1 MIAFSLRAALSL
13 PPPAR
18 LPPPHPPP
26 PAHPPPPLSVLLCQA
41 DLQIEELNAARD
53 AVHTLQGAKSELER
67 QIAQQKHRYAP
78 LIAFDC
84 LWLPPI
90 ACNCLRSTGTRGR
103 RLMAADGG

>member
-1 MIAFSLRAALSL
+1 
-13 PPPAR
+13 
-18 LPPPHPPP
+18 
-26 PAHPPPPLSVLLCQA
+26 VLLCQA

-84 LWLPPI
+84 ELERQI
-90 ACNCLRSTGTRGR
+90 AQQKHRYAPLIAFDCL
-103 RLMAADGG
+103 

>member
-1 MIAFSLRAALSL
+1 MPFLRAALSL
-13 PPPAR
+13 PP
-18 LPPPHPPP
+18 LVLTPPPSHLPTPW
-26 PAHPPPPLSVLLCQA
+26 AIPPPLSVLLCQA

-84 LWLPPI
+84 LRLPPI
-90 ACNCLRSTGTRGR
+90 ASDCLRLRVTASEAPVRE
-103 RLMAADGG
+103 GGG

>member
-1 MIAFSLRAALSL
+1 MIAFSACGAE
-13 PPPAR
+13 PPPSGAHAS
-18 LPPPHPPP
+18 PPHTSPTR
-26 PAHPPPPLSVLLCQA
+26 AIPPLSVLLCQA

-84 LWLPPI
+84 HRLPLI
-90 ACNCLRSTGTRGR
+90 AIDCV
-103 RLMAADGG
+103 